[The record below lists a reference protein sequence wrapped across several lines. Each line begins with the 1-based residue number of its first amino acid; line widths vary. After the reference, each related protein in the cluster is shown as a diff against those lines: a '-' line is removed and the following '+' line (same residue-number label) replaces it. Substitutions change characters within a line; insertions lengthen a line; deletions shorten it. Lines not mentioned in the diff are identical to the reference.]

1 METEADLQTL
11 LILTINNIKSSMQAD
26 TVAFLLS
33 FLASLTCAI
42 SFSIAHCN
50 AKVCLLYG
58 QMFEFKR
65 RVVPGPSFI
74 CQFNLMSMYGA
85 AVICLW
91 FFVKIFQ
98 NASKF
103 R

>member
-11 LILTINNIKSSMQAD
+11 LIVFISNIKSSMQVD
-26 TVAFLLS
+26 TVAFLVS

-74 CQFNLMSMYGA
+74 CQFSLMLMYGGA
-85 AVICLW
+85 AICLW
-91 FFVKIFQ
+91 FLVKVFQ